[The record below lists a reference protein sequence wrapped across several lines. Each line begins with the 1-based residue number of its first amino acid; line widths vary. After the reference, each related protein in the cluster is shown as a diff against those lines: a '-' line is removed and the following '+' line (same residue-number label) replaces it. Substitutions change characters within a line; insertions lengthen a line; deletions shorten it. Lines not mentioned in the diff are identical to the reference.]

1 MNRLTPA
8 TVTNAMIENL
18 YSRRWTRSS
27 PMILPPSN
35 LRHLPVKAGVTF
47 ERDNTSEFSAKIR
60 KRNKSRRIQHVLG
73 GRALDSD
80 VA

>member
-1 MNRLTPA
+1 MNLTPKA
-8 TVTNAMIENL
+8 VTDAMIENL

-47 ERDNTSEFSAKIR
+47 ERDNTAEFARKCR
-60 KRNKSRRIQHVLG
+60 KRNQSRRIQNVMG
-73 GRALDSD
+73 GRALDAD
-80 VA
+80 IA